1 MSSELS
7 SITGKSNYSKNIVT
21 YSVILITFLVALWL
35 SSQSEGPS
43 KMPKVVTDEFTFT
56 AWVND
61 GEDYLKKNYRWFT
74 KIIAGYIKNGYYFLE
89 DFLIDSP
96 WLLIAA
102 IIFLPCLIAGGLRLG
117 LYSGFVIYFW
127 GATGMGTQREGCCWS
142 WPRGL
147 LVPLT
152 KKRQRRLQVV
162 STRVSSKIR
171 MNVNFFRC
179 I

>member
-7 SITGKSNYSKNIVT
+7 SITGKSNYSKNIIK

-74 KIIAGYIKNGYYFLE
+74 
-89 DFLIDSP
+89 
-96 WLLIAA
+96 
-102 IIFLPCLIAGGLRLG
+102 
-117 LYSGFVIYFW
+117 
-127 GATGMGTQREGCCWS
+127 
-142 WPRGL
+142 
-147 LVPLT
+147 
-152 KKRQRRLQVV
+152 
-162 STRVSSKIR
+162 
-171 MNVNFFRC
+171 
-179 I
+179 

>member
-74 KIIAGYIKNGYYFLE
+74 KIIAGYIKNG
-89 DFLIDSP
+89 
-96 WLLIAA
+96 
-102 IIFLPCLIAGGLRLG
+102 
-117 LYSGFVIYFW
+117 
-127 GATGMGTQREGCCWS
+127 
-142 WPRGL
+142 
-147 LVPLT
+147 
-152 KKRQRRLQVV
+152 
-162 STRVSSKIR
+162 
-171 MNVNFFRC
+171 
-179 I
+179 

>member
-61 GEDYLKKNYRWFT
+61 GEDYLKK
-74 KIIAGYIKNGYYFLE
+74 KL
-89 DFLIDSP
+89 
-96 WLLIAA
+96 
-102 IIFLPCLIAGGLRLG
+102 
-117 LYSGFVIYFW
+117 
-127 GATGMGTQREGCCWS
+127 
-142 WPRGL
+142 
-147 LVPLT
+147 
-152 KKRQRRLQVV
+152 
-162 STRVSSKIR
+162 
-171 MNVNFFRC
+171 
-179 I
+179 

>member
-7 SITGKSNYSKNIVT
+7 SIAGKSNYSKNIIT

-74 KIIAGYIKNGYYFLE
+74 Y
-89 DFLIDSP
+89 
-96 WLLIAA
+96 
-102 IIFLPCLIAGGLRLG
+102 
-117 LYSGFVIYFW
+117 
-127 GATGMGTQREGCCWS
+127 
-142 WPRGL
+142 
-147 LVPLT
+147 
-152 KKRQRRLQVV
+152 
-162 STRVSSKIR
+162 
-171 MNVNFFRC
+171 
-179 I
+179 